1 MKRWYKECR
10 IAKKTKVQDV
20 YVACC
25 DQEIVNHL
33 KKNNIKYII
42 TSKKH
47 KRATERTSE
56 AVRKMKK

>member
-1 MKRWYKECR
+1 MGSSRFPGKPLSKIKNETMVQRVYR

-33 KKNNIKYII
+33 KKNNKIYHNK
-42 TSKKH
+42 
-47 KRATERTSE
+47 
-56 AVRKMKK
+56 